1 MTQKPTRK
9 EVRTYNSIWDIP
21 KSLYGI
27 RDLTLPFP
35 VPYRQLGFFVGSLL
49 LILILDQ
56 FLPLG
61 NNVFLKC
68 LILPGGIAYF
78 FGNVELDGKSP
89 HKFLFRFFV
98 FMFESKKI
106 SRYKDTTGNIGNYQ
120 YKTLIRFKDDSINNK

>member
-1 MTQKPTRK
+1 MTQKPTHK

-61 NNVFLKC
+61 NNVFLKY

-89 HKFLFRFFV
+89 LKFLFRFFV

-106 SRYKDTTGNIGNYQ
+106 SRYKDTTGNIGSYQ

>member
-1 MTQKPTRK
+1 VTQKPTRK

-27 RDLTLPFP
+27 RDITLPFP
-35 VPYRQLGFFVGSLL
+35 VPYRQLGIFVGTLL
-49 LILILDQ
+49 VIIFLNQ

-61 NNVFLKC
+61 ENVFFKY

-89 HKFLFRFFV
+89 HKFMYRFFV
-98 FMFESKKI
+98 FTFERKKL
-106 SRYKDTTGNIGNYQ
+106 SRYKDTTGNIGSYQ
-120 YKTLIRFKDDSINNK
+120 YKTVVRFKDDLIKKK